1 MPEIKTASFSDEDF
15 FLRRK
20 EQNENLLF
28 TSPPAGLS
36 GNPEETIVEFVYHAE
51 TVNGKNTVCTFS
63 HCYGSDG
70 KFRRY
75 ILDSDYEGGFHY
87 EFPLEDEIKLLRS
100 GGYTPERLQKAPRL
114 FAIIRDALKKDG
126 IAVCAAFFR
135 SVLEE

>member
-28 TSPPAGLS
+28 TSPPTGLS

-51 TVNGKNTVCTFS
+51 TVNGKNIVCTFS

-75 ILDSDYEGGFHY
+75 ILDSDYEGSFHY
-87 EFPLEDEIKLLRS
+87 EFTIEDELKLLIAGS
-100 GGYTPERLQKAPRL
+100 YPPEKLPDAPRL
-114 FAIIRDALKKDG
+114 YIIIRKALKDHG

-135 SVLEE
+135 SVFGE